1 MADSLETEVGRFEYY
16 KKKLEEEKATVPQLT
31 AASPKAVELAMHEA
45 NGDIFPPMGLI
56 NFNKVPDGVDKEKYI
71 GFKVDDILRGTVQ
84 YIHYLQSQPPAYLQG
99 WGISRLPIYRESDA
113 AKNLVAKTKVSY
125 SKLSEEMSNIEDG
138 EAPEFSDPALNKLSS
153 KDIQNLLDSSILEF
167 LKEIGVDRSGGGV
180 KQNDDLILESSQK
193 IYEFLTKAGTPVK
206 PSAPIE
212 PIVTKTEE
220 APMKVKEAEKM
231 EPVPTSPAAPPAQA
245 APVPPQTPTVVEKSQ
260 PPIEP
265 EQPSVPAQNTTTTEP
280 ANIAT
285 AEPANIATPETTN
298 QPVAPLSDVP
308 FTETESVSVSGSGS
322 ASVSTPLLDL
332 LGTSSGMSSDD
343 IAKMFQGEGGME
355 KLQQGLDLSFPGSPI
370 KTETIAAAIGQ
381 AQPATT
387 VQQQNATANAPVATK
402 TAEPAKIAETIQ
414 APPAPPQTPAAPVA
428 PPEAPKEAPTPPAP
442 TEDKGKAEENAAAAE
457 TKQAEETKSKEQD
470 QTNAELLKVMK
481 DILKALHGPLIVTD
495 GKHNFS

>member
-138 EAPEFSDPALNKLSS
+138 ETPEFSDPVMNKLSS

-193 IYEFLTKAGTPVK
+193 IYDFLT
-206 PSAPIE
+206 S
-212 PIVTKTEE
+212 
-220 APMKVKEAEKM
+220 
-231 EPVPTSPAAPPAQA
+231 SN
-245 APVPPQTPTVVEKSQ
+245 
-260 PPIEP
+260 
-265 EQPSVPAQNTTTTEP
+265 NTTSQATSTLTDP
-280 ANIAT
+280 DAIAT
-285 AEPANIATPETTN
+285 KLEEP
-298 QPVAPLSDVP
+298 PV
-308 FTETESVSVSGSGS
+308 
-322 ASVSTPLLDL
+322 
-332 LGTSSGMSSDD
+332 
-343 IAKMFQGEGGME
+343 
-355 KLQQGLDLSFPGSPI
+355 
-370 KTETIAAAIGQ
+370 
-381 AQPATT
+381 T
-387 VQQQNATANAPVATK
+387 VN
-402 TAEPAKIAETIQ
+402 
-414 APPAPPQTPAAPVA
+414 
-428 PPEAPKEAPTPPAP
+428 
-442 TEDKGKAEENAAAAE
+442 
-457 TKQAEETKSKEQD
+457 
-470 QTNAELLKVMK
+470 
-481 DILKALHGPLIVTD
+481 
-495 GKHNFS
+495 

>member
-1 MADSLETEVGRFEYY
+1 
-16 KKKLEEEKATVPQLT
+16 
-31 AASPKAVELAMHEA
+31 
-45 NGDIFPPMGLI
+45 MGFI

-138 EAPEFSDPALNKLSS
+138 ETPEFSDPVMNKLSS

-193 IYEFLTKAGTPVK
+193 IYDFLTSSNNTTSQAISTLTDRDAIATKLEEPPV
-206 PSAPIE
+206 
-212 PIVTKTEE
+212 
-220 APMKVKEAEKM
+220 KVKEAEKI
-231 EPVPTSPAAPPAQA
+231 EPVPISPAAQVAPAAPA
-245 APVPPQTPTVVEKSQ
+245 APVSQQTTQTATVVEKSQ

-265 EQPSVPAQNTTTTEP
+265 AQAVVPVQNTTTTEP

-285 AEPANIATPETTN
+285 PETTN
-298 QPVAPLSDVP
+298 QSVVP
-308 FTETESVSVSGSGS
+308 PFSTAFTETGSAGES

-332 LGTSSGMSSDD
+332 LGASSGMSSDD

-355 KLQQGLDLSFPGSPI
+355 KLQQGLDLSLPESPVE
-370 KTETIAAAIGQ
+370 TETISAAVGQ
-381 AQPATT
+381 TQPATP
-387 VQQQNATANAPVATK
+387 VQQQNATLNAPVATK
-402 TAEPAKIAETIQ
+402 TAEPTKIAESMQ
-414 APPAPPQTPAAPVA
+414 APPAPAQTQIA
-428 PPEAPKEAPTPPAP
+428 PPDASQETPKEAPIPPVS
-442 TEDKGKAEENAAAAE
+442 TEDKGKAEENTAAE
-457 TKQAEETKSKEQD
+457 ETKKAEETKSKEQD
-470 QTNAELLKVMK
+470 QTNAELLKIMK
-481 DILKALHGPLIVTD
+481 DVLKTLQGPLIFTD

>member
-16 KKKLEEEKATVPQLT
+16 KKKLEEEKAAVPQLT
-31 AASPKAVELAMHEA
+31 QAPPEVVELAMHEA
-45 NGDIFPPMGLI
+45 NRDIFPPMGFI

-99 WGISRLPIYRESDA
+99 WGISRLPIYKESDA

-138 EAPEFSDPALNKLSS
+138 ETPEFSDPVMNKLSS

-167 LKEIGVDRSGGGV
+167 LKEIGVNRSGGGV

-193 IYEFLTKAGTPVK
+193 IYDFLTSSNNTASQAISTLTDPDAIATKLEEPPV
-206 PSAPIE
+206 
-212 PIVTKTEE
+212 
-220 APMKVKEAEKM
+220 KVKETEKM
-231 EPVPTSPAAPPAQA
+231 EPVPISPATQAAPPA
-245 APVPPQTPTVVEKSQ
+245 PVPQQITTVVEKSQ

-265 EQPSVPAQNTTTTEP
+265 AQPSVPAQNTTTEP

-308 FTETESVSVSGSGS
+308 FTETGSVSGS

-402 TAEPAKIAETIQ
+402 TAEPAKIAEAIQ
-414 APPAPPQTPAAPVA
+414 TPPAPPQTPAAPVA
-428 PPEAPKEAPTPPAP
+428 PPEAPKEAPAAPAP

-457 TKQAEETKSKEQD
+457 TKQAGETKSKEQD